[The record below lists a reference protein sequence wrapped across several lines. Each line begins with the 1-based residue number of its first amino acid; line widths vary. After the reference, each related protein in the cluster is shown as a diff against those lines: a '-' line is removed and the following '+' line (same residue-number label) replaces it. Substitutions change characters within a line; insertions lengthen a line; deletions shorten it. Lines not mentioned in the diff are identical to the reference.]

1 MRVYPFIY
9 NALLFLCGDNMNL
22 FFDNNNLSFGTSDF
36 IGAALFIIL
45 LVLTLFCVF
54 RGFFSK

>member
-1 MRVYPFIY
+1 MRVHLFIY

-36 IGAALFIIL
+36 IGAVLFFIL
-45 LVLTLFCVF
+45 FTLTLFCIF
-54 RGFFSK
+54 RGLFKK